1 MKYKIY
7 TFNWE
12 QASVIEISNLPAE
25 FVNLDKLLR
34 EIQDQ
39 IVRIYIEIQT
49 KNYGVKKIGNEM
61 RYDDNL
67 NNFFENSSL
76 DYLVVKLTENKR
88 YFLKKFI
95 DYCSIQNDK
104 GVFFLILE
112 KTFGKQSKLVD
123 NSFLTI
129 NDVRNELSS
138 FARNFSPQRKTPK
151 FYFIEVIDFTDYYF
165 SESNDFVYIHKMKE

>member
-7 TFNWE
+7 AFNWE
-12 QASVIEISNLPAE
+12 QASVIEIPNLPTE
-25 FVNLDKLLR
+25 FDNLDKLLR

-49 KNYGVKKIGNEM
+49 KNYGVKKLGNEM

-67 NNFFENSSL
+67 NNFFENSKL
-76 DYLVVKLTENKR
+76 DYLIVKLTENKR

-104 GVFFLILE
+104 EIFFLILE
-112 KTFGKQSKLVD
+112 KSFGKQSKLVD

-129 NDVRNELSS
+129 NDVKNELTS
-138 FARNFSPQRKTPK
+138 FAQNFSPQRKTPK

-165 SESNDFVYIHKMKE
+165 SESNDFVYIHKMKK